1 MRDTLKN
8 SSSKAEHNS
17 AGAATCA
24 YSTLFRFSIIGVLV
38 LGGVSFVLLL
48 IEMFGKFSSE
58 NTTQKKKRRTHT
70 KLLMIV
76 HENSKEIEHL
86 VHTAKSMAILYSLTS
101 ILNCIDCQ
109 RYEIICSSILTS
121 V

>member
-58 NTTQKKKRRTHT
+58 NTTQKKSEEHT
-70 KLLMIV
+70 Q
-76 HENSKEIEHL
+76 
-86 VHTAKSMAILYSLTS
+86 
-101 ILNCIDCQ
+101 NC
-109 RYEIICSSILTS
+109 
-121 V
+121 